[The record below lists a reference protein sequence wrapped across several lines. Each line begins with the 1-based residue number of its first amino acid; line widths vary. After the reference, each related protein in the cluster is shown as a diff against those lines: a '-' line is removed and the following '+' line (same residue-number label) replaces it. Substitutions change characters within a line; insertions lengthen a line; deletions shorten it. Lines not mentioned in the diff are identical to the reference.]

1 MGAWIRQR
9 FRPAAIR
16 RASALLHAANDWLRA
31 PVKRWQV
38 HRWRYSQPMVTHPE
52 ACLFINEL
60 APLAFAGDAF
70 GAPRVEG
77 AFLSGR
83 AAAQALLNR

>member
-1 MGAWIRQR
+1 
-9 FRPAAIR
+9 
-16 RASALLHAANDWLRA
+16 
-31 PVKRWQV
+31 
-38 HRWRYSQPMVTHPE
+38 MVTHPE